1 MPFKKKKQIY
11 GDLIKEF
18 RPTIRGLL
26 IEILRQK
33 LFNLKRAKQTI
44 YNPGSVFIPE
54 TDKFSY
60 LPLTYLALVQ
70 DGTVVE
76 LIRVN
81 IEAAKILTSKK
92 TKFIEF
98 DPKETV
104 VKKGMTYLN
113 KVFIE
118 SQEDDKKD

>member
-1 MPFKKKKQIY
+1 MPFRKKKQIY

-26 IEILRQK
+26 IELLRHK
-33 LFNLKRAKQTI
+33 LFNLKRTKQDI

-70 DGTVVE
+70 DGVVVE
-76 LIRVN
+76 MIRVN
-81 IEAAKILTSKK
+81 IDAASILTSKK
-92 TKFIEF
+92 TKFVEF
-98 DPKETV
+98 DPKETI
-104 VKKGMTYLN
+104 VKKGSKYVN
-113 KVFIE
+113 KTFSE
-118 SQEDDKKD
+118 GQDDDKKD

>member
-18 RPTIRGLL
+18 KPTIRGLL
-26 IEILRQK
+26 LQILMQK
-33 LFNLKRAKQTI
+33 LFDLKRTKQTV
-44 YNPGSVFIPE
+44 YNQGSVFIPE

-70 DGTVVE
+70 EGIVVE
-76 LIRVN
+76 MIRVN
-81 IEAAKILTSKK
+81 VEASKLLTSKK
-92 TKFIEF
+92 TKFVEF

-104 VKKGMTYLN
+104 VKKGLIYAN
-113 KVFIE
+113 KKFSE
-118 SQEDDKKD
+118 GPDNDKKD

>member
-1 MPFKKKKQIY
+1 MPFKKKKKIY

-18 RPTIRGLL
+18 KPTIRGLL
-26 IEILRQK
+26 LQILREK
-33 LFNLKRAKQTI
+33 LFNLKRTKQDV

-60 LPLTYLALVQ
+60 LPLTYMALVQ
-70 DGTVVE
+70 DNTVVE

-81 IEAAKILTSKK
+81 IDAAKILTSKK
-92 TKFIEF
+92 TRFVEF
-98 DPKETV
+98 DPKEVV

-113 KVFIE
+113 KTFIE

>member
-18 RPTIRGLL
+18 RPTITSLL
-26 IEILRQK
+26 LEILKQK
-33 LFNLKRAKQTI
+33 LFNLKRTKQTI

-70 DGTVVE
+70 DGVVVE

-81 IEAAKILTSKK
+81 IESAKILMSKK
-92 TKFIEF
+92 TKFVEF

-104 VKKGMTYLN
+104 VKKGMTYSN
-113 KVFIE
+113 KTFIE
-118 SQEDDKKD
+118 SQENDKKD

>member
-26 IEILRQK
+26 LEILRQK
-33 LFNLKRAKQTI
+33 LFNMKRTKQDI

-60 LPLTYLALVQ
+60 LPLEYLALVQ
-70 DGTVVE
+70 DGVVVE

-81 IEAAKILTSKK
+81 IDAAAILKSKK
-92 TKFIEF
+92 TKFVDF
-98 DPKETV
+98 DPKETI
-104 VKKGMTYLN
+104 VKKGFKYEN
-113 KVFIE
+113 KTFSE
-118 SQEDDKKD
+118 GQDDDKKD

>member
-18 RPTIRGLL
+18 KPTIRGLL
-26 IEILRQK
+26 IELLRQK
-33 LFNLKRAKQTI
+33 LFDLKRTKQAI

-70 DGTVVE
+70 DGVVVE

-81 IEAAKILTSKK
+81 IDAAKILTAKN
-92 TKFIEF
+92 TKFVEF

-104 VKKGMTYLN
+104 VKKGSKYLN
-113 KVFIE
+113 KTFSE
-118 SQEDDKKD
+118 GQEDDKKD

>member
-18 RPTIRGLL
+18 KPTIRGLL
-26 IEILRQK
+26 LQILREK
-33 LFNLKRAKQTI
+33 LFNLKRTKQDV

-60 LPLTYLALVQ
+60 LPLTYMALVQ
-70 DGTVVE
+70 DNTVVE

-81 IEAAKILTSKK
+81 IDAAKILTSKK
-92 TKFIEF
+92 TKFVEF
-98 DPKETV
+98 DPKEIM
-104 VKKGMTYLN
+104 VKKGMTYLD
-113 KVFIE
+113 KAFIE

>member
-18 RPTIRGLL
+18 KPTIRGLL
-26 IEILRQK
+26 IQLLREK
-33 LFNLKRAKQTI
+33 LFDLKRTKQAI

-70 DGTVVE
+70 DGVVVE

-81 IEAAKILTSKK
+81 IDAAKILTAKN
-92 TKFIEF
+92 TKFVEF

-104 VKKGMTYLN
+104 VKKGSKYVN
-113 KVFIE
+113 KKFSE
-118 SQEDDKKD
+118 GQEDDKKD

>member
-1 MPFKKKKQIY
+1 
-11 GDLIKEF
+11 
-18 RPTIRGLL
+18 LL
-26 IEILRQK
+26 IQLLREK
-33 LFNLKRAKQTI
+33 LFDLKRTKQVI

-70 DGTVVE
+70 HGVVVE

-81 IEAAKILTSKK
+81 IEAAKILTAKN
-92 TKFIEF
+92 TKFVEF

-104 VKKGMTYLN
+104 VKKGSKYVN
-113 KVFIE
+113 KKFSE
-118 SQEDDKKD
+118 GQEDDKKD

>member
-18 RPTIRGLL
+18 RPTITSLL
-26 IEILRQK
+26 LEILKQK
-33 LFNLKRAKQTI
+33 LFNLKRTKQTI

-70 DGTVVE
+70 DGVVVE

-81 IEAAKILTSKK
+81 IESAKILMSRK
-92 TKFIEF
+92 TKFVEF

-104 VKKGMTYLN
+104 VKKGMTYSN
-113 KVFIE
+113 KTFIE
-118 SQEDDKKD
+118 SQENDKKD

>member
-26 IEILRQK
+26 LQILRQK
-33 LFNLKRAKQTI
+33 LFDLKRTKQDV

-60 LPLTYLALVQ
+60 LPLTYIALVQ
-70 DGTVVE
+70 DNTVVE

-81 IEAAKILTSKK
+81 IDAAAILTSKK
-92 TKFIEF
+92 TKFVEF
-98 DPKETV
+98 DPKEVV

-113 KVFIE
+113 KTFIE

>member
-18 RPTIRGLL
+18 KPTIRGLL
-26 IEILRQK
+26 IELLRQK
-33 LFNLKRAKQTI
+33 LFDLKRTKQVI

-70 DGTVVE
+70 NGIVVE

-81 IEAAKILTSKK
+81 IDAAKILTAKN
-92 TKFIEF
+92 TKFVEF

-104 VKKGMTYLN
+104 VKKGSKYIN
-113 KVFIE
+113 KKFSE
-118 SQEDDKKD
+118 GQEYDKKD

>member
-18 RPTIRGLL
+18 KPTIRGLL
-26 IEILRQK
+26 LEILRQK

-81 IEAAKILTSKK
+81 IDAAKILTAKN
-92 TKFIEF
+92 TKFVEF

-104 VKKGMTYLN
+104 VKKGSKYVN
-113 KVFIE
+113 KTFSE
-118 SQEDDKKD
+118 GQEDDKKD

>member
-1 MPFKKKKQIY
+1 MLFKKKKQIY

-26 IEILRQK
+26 IELLRQK
-33 LFNLKRAKQTI
+33 LFNLKRAKQTV

-70 DGTVVE
+70 DETVVE
-76 LIRVN
+76 IIRVN
-81 IEAAKILTSKK
+81 IEASKILTSKK
-92 TKFIEF
+92 TKFVEF

-104 VKKGMTYLN
+104 VKKGLKYVN
-113 KVFIE
+113 KAFSE
-118 SQEDDKKD
+118 GHDSDKKD

>member
-26 IEILRQK
+26 IELLKQK
-33 LFNLKRAKQTI
+33 LFDSKRTKEDI

-54 TDKFSY
+54 TDRFSH

-70 DGTVVE
+70 DETVVE
-76 LIRVN
+76 IIRVN
-81 IEAAKILTSKK
+81 VDAAKILTSRK
-92 TKFIEF
+92 TKFVEF
-98 DPKETV
+98 NPVETL
-104 VKKGMTYLN
+104 VKKGLKYVN
-113 KVFIE
+113 KTFSE
-118 SQEDDKKD
+118 ELEHDKKD

>member
-26 IEILRQK
+26 LELLKQK
-33 LFNLKRAKQTI
+33 LFDLKRTKQDI

-54 TDKFSY
+54 TDRFSH

-70 DGTVVE
+70 DETVVE
-76 LIRVN
+76 IIRVN
-81 IEAAKILTSKK
+81 VDAAKILTSRK
-92 TKFIEF
+92 TKFVEF
-98 DPKETV
+98 DPVETL
-104 VKKGMTYLN
+104 VKKGLKYVN
-113 KVFIE
+113 KTFSE
-118 SQEDDKKD
+118 ELEHAKKD

>member
-1 MPFKKKKQIY
+1 MLFKKKKQIY

-18 RPTIRGLL
+18 RPTVRGLL
-26 IEILRQK
+26 LQILRQK
-33 LFNLKRAKQTI
+33 LFDLKRTKQDV

-70 DGTVVE
+70 NGVVVE

-81 IEAAKILTSKK
+81 IEAAKILTAKN
-92 TKFIEF
+92 TKFVEF

-104 VKKGMTYLN
+104 VKKGARYVN
-113 KVFIE
+113 KAFSE
-118 SQEDDKKD
+118 GQDDDKKD

>member
-26 IEILRQK
+26 IELLKQK
-33 LFNLKRAKQTI
+33 LFDSKRTKEDI

-54 TDKFSY
+54 TDRFSH

-70 DGTVVE
+70 DETVVE
-76 LIRVN
+76 IVRVN
-81 IEAAKILTSKK
+81 VDAAKILTSRK
-92 TKFIEF
+92 TKFVEF
-98 DPKETV
+98 NPVETL
-104 VKKGMTYLN
+104 VKKGLKYVN
-113 KVFIE
+113 KTFSE
-118 SQEDDKKD
+118 ELEHDKKD

>member
-18 RPTIRGLL
+18 KPTIRGLL
-26 IEILRQK
+26 IQLLREK
-33 LFNLKRAKQTI
+33 LFDLKRTKQVI

-70 DGTVVE
+70 NGVVVE

-81 IEAAKILTSKK
+81 IEASKILTAKN
-92 TKFIEF
+92 TKFVEF
-98 DPKETV
+98 DPKEIV
-104 VKKGMTYLN
+104 VKKGSKYVN
-113 KVFIE
+113 KKFSE
-118 SQEDDKKD
+118 GQEDDKKD

>member
-18 RPTIRGLL
+18 KPTIRGLL
-26 IEILRQK
+26 IELLRQK
-33 LFNLKRAKQTI
+33 LFNLKRTKQAI

-70 DGTVVE
+70 DGVVVE

-81 IEAAKILTSKK
+81 IDAAKILTAKN
-92 TKFIEF
+92 TKFVEF

-104 VKKGMTYLN
+104 VKKGSKYVN
-113 KVFIE
+113 KKFSE
-118 SQEDDKKD
+118 GQEDDKKD

>member
-26 IEILRQK
+26 LELLRQK
-33 LFNLKRAKQTI
+33 LFALKRTKQVI

-54 TDKFSY
+54 TDKFSH

-70 DGTVVE
+70 DETVVE
-76 LIRVN
+76 IIRVN
-81 IEAAKILTSKK
+81 ADAAKILTSRK
-92 TKFIEF
+92 TKFVGF
-98 DPKETV
+98 DPAETL
-104 VKKGMTYLN
+104 VKKGLKYVN
-113 KVFIE
+113 KTF
-118 SQEDDKKD
+118 SEDLGHDKKD

>member
-18 RPTIRGLL
+18 KPTIRGLL
-26 IEILRQK
+26 LQILRQK
-33 LFNLKRAKQTI
+33 LFDLKRTKQAI

-70 DGTVVE
+70 DGVVVE

-81 IEAAKILTSKK
+81 IDAAKILTAKN
-92 TKFIEF
+92 TKFVEF

-104 VKKGMTYLN
+104 VKKGSKYVN
-113 KVFIE
+113 KKFSE
-118 SQEDDKKD
+118 GQEDDKKD

>member
-26 IEILRQK
+26 LEILRQK

-70 DGTVVE
+70 DGVVVE

-81 IEAAKILTSKK
+81 IDAAKILTAKN
-92 TKFIEF
+92 TKFVEF

-104 VKKGMTYLN
+104 VKKGSRYVN
-113 KVFIE
+113 KKFSE
-118 SQEDDKKD
+118 GQEDDKKD

>member
-26 IEILRQK
+26 LEILKQK
-33 LFNLKRAKQTI
+33 LFDLKRAKQDI

-54 TDKFSY
+54 TDRFSH
-60 LPLTYLALVQ
+60 LPLTYLALIQ
-70 DGTVVE
+70 DETVVE
-76 LIRVN
+76 IIRVN
-81 IEAAKILTSKK
+81 TDASKILTSRK

-98 DPKETV
+98 DPRETL
-104 VKKGMTYLN
+104 VKKGLKYIN
-113 KVFIE
+113 KTFSE
-118 SQEDDKKD
+118 EPEHDKKD